1 MAYEAYIVSNDYT
14 TTYNGSPIDS
24 TSFDRIALR
33 ASDEIDKL
41 TFNEIRRAGL
51 SAYSEAIQEQ
61 IKLATCAIAE
71 GLATIDTATEGT
83 GVVTTSEKVG
93 PYSYSVDADSLKK
106 VMENAI
112 EKAESFLLFTG
123 LLYRGI

>member
-14 TTYNGSPIDS
+14 ATYKGTPIASSD
-24 TSFDRIALR
+24 FNRIALR
-33 ASDEIDKL
+33 ASDEIDRL
-41 TFNEIRRAGL
+41 TMNRIRTAGL
-51 SAYSEAIQEQ
+51 SSFSAADQEK

-71 GLATIDTATEGT
+71 GLSIKDTATEGT

-93 PYSYSVDADSLKK
+93 PYSYTVDADSLKK
-106 VMENAI
+106 VMDNAI
-112 EKAESFLLFTG
+112 EKAESFLLYTG